1 MATSGRMR
9 LTKILM
15 QPRKKK
21 KPQLLEAASKTRWN
35 IVRGDTVQVIKKNHP
50 DYGKQGNVMQVNRK
64 ADRVTIEGIN
74 LGVKRL
80 KGNPNLGTK
89 GRSIMKERS
98 LHYSNVNLVDPVTGL
113 PTRVSKRY
121 LEDGSKVRVSKRSG
135 AVIPRPDILTVRR
148 NPLSQHIGDKDSVDA
163 DVW

>member
-1 MATSGRMR
+1 MG
-9 LTKILM
+9 
-15 QPRKKK
+15 
-21 KPQLLEAASKTRWN
+21 
-35 IVRGDTVQVIKKNHP
+35 
-50 DYGKQGNVMQVNRK
+50 MQVNRK

-74 LGVKRL
+74 LGVKRM
-80 KGNPNLGTK
+80 KG
-89 GRSIMKERS
+89 RS

-163 DVW
+163 DVWEITFNP

>member
-135 AVIPRPDILTVRR
+135 AVIPRVSETYLKYICL
-148 NPLSQHIGDKDSVDA
+148 I
-163 DVW
+163 

>member
-135 AVIPRPDILTVRR
+135 AVIPRVSEIYLKYIC
-148 NPLSQHIGDKDSVDA
+148 LI
-163 DVW
+163 